1 MRDPMTAGLDPLYAA
16 PEMRECDRWA
26 IEERRVPSL
35 ELMER
40 AAQGLADVT
49 AGVAPE
55 GLVVLVCGAGNN
67 GGDGFAAAR
76 ILHEAG
82 REVRV
87 VLAGDPGK
95 VSGDAAE
102 NLRRL
107 TIPVGPWDPS
117 ELEGASVVV
126 DALLGTGFS
135 GAVRGVVGE
144 AVRALAAAPA
154 PVVACDVPSGVDAST
169 GEVEGP
175 AVRAVATATFHGPK
189 IGLWVAPGK
198 SYAGDVHVV
207 EIGIPDGAPVTA
219 SAALIAPAVTD
230 ALPLRSPDSTKFS
243 SGHVLVC
250 GGSTGLSGAPSM
262 AAEAAMRAGAGY
274 VTACVPRSL
283 NTVFEVRLTE
293 VMSIPLPDEDGHLT
307 PAGADAVLGEA
318 ERRGGALIVGPGFGR
333 ADGSVTLARDLVAR
347 ARVPLVLDADG
358 LNAHA
363 GAIER
368 LASRPA
374 PTVITPHAGE
384 LGRLLDVDSRAIGRR
399 RLHFAREAAR
409 RAGAVVVLKGDDSI
423 VAEPAGRVAV
433 SRGGAGAL
441 ATAGT
446 GDVLSG
452 VVAAALAVVEDP
464 FVATCAAVELH
475 RRAGRLAAAD
485 VGAAEGVIASDVI
498 AALPRAR
505 AAR

>member
-1 MRDPMTAGLDPLYAA
+1 MTGLAPLYAA
-16 PEMRECDRWA
+16 EEMRACDRWA

-40 AAQGLADVT
+40 AAQGLVEVT
-49 AGVAPE
+49 AGVSPE
-55 GLVVLVCGAGNN
+55 GLVVVVCGTGNN

-76 ILHEAG
+76 LLHDAG
-82 REVRV
+82 RDVRV
-87 VLAGDPGK
+87 LLAGDPEK
-95 VSGDAAE
+95 VRGDAAE

-107 TIPVGPWDPS
+107 TIPVTPWDPAG
-117 ELEGASVVV
+117 LDGAAVIV

-135 GAVRGVVGE
+135 GAPRGVVGE
-144 AVRALAAAPA
+144 AVGVLADAPA

-169 GEVEGP
+169 GEVAGP

-198 SYAGDVHVV
+198 TFAGAVHVI

-219 SAALIAPAVTD
+219 SAALIEPGATD
-230 ALPLRSPDSTKFS
+230 VLPRRAAGSTKFS

-250 GGSTGLSGAPSM
+250 GGSIGLSGAPSM
-262 AAEAAMRAGAGY
+262 ASEAAMRAGAGY
-274 VTACVPRSL
+274 VSACVPRSL
-283 NTVFEVRLTE
+283 NLVFEIRLTE
-293 VMSIPLPDEDGHLT
+293 VMSIPLPDADGHLT
-307 PAGADAVLGEA
+307 PDGADTVLGEA

-333 ADGSVTLARDLVAR
+333 TDGAVALARDLAAR
-347 ARVPLVLDADG
+347 APVALVLDADG

-363 GAIER
+363 GR
-368 LASRPA
+368 LQALAARGA

-384 LGRLLDVDSRAIGRR
+384 LGRLLEVDSQEIGRR
-399 RLHFAREAAR
+399 RLHHAREAAR
-409 RAGAVVVLKGDDSI
+409 RSGAIVVLKGDDSI
-423 VAEPAGRVAV
+423 VAEPEGRLAV
-433 SRGGAGAL
+433 SPGGASAL

-464 FVATCAAVELH
+464 FLATCAAVELH
-475 RRAGRLAAAD
+475 RRAGRVAAQD
-485 VGAAEGVIASDVI
+485 VGAAESVIASDVI